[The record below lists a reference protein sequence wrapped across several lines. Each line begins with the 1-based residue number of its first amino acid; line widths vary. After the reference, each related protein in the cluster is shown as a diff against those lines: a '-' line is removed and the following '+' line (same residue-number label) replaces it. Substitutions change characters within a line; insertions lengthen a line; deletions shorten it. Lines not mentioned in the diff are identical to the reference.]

1 MGFVH
6 LDDIFVML
14 RGLPA
19 RPAAAIESHGR
30 RCDHAYSAEI

>member
-14 RGLPA
+14 GSLPA
-19 RPAAAIESHGR
+19 GPAAAIESHGR
-30 RCDHAYSAEI
+30 RRNHAYSAEI